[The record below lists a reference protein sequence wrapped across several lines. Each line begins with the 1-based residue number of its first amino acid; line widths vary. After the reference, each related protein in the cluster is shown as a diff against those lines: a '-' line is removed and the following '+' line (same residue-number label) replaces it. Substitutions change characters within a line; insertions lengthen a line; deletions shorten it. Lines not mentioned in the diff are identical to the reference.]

1 MRKCKSRKIYRIFQV
16 ISGLQYAQGLDL
28 FTENTGKKRYTYTK
42 AKKRERYTEKGHA
55 EITRRRERDIL
66 YRGDIIT
73 IHLLSRALSYYAR
86 RLRLYTP
93 RYYNMLK
100 NKSS

>member
-42 AKKRERYTEKGHA
+42 AKKRERYAEKKKKG
-55 EITRRRERDIL
+55 RDKKK
-66 YRGDIIT
+66 DPEKKKVCET
-73 IHLLSRALSYYAR
+73 
-86 RLRLYTP
+86 
-93 RYYNMLK
+93 
-100 NKSS
+100 